1 MMCPR
6 LSLLAEGV
14 TGQVTEFSSDDTRRW
29 GTATFQT
36 TMKADET
43 ALNTPVQQ
51 VCKVVKDGS

>member
-6 LSLLAEGV
+6 LSPLAESV

-36 TMKADET
+36 KMKVDEA

-51 VCKVVKDGS
+51 VCKVVKNGS